1 VVRDILTYPNK
12 TLKKVSKEVME
23 FNSNLHN
30 LLDDMYETMIKN
42 TGIGLAAIQVGVPLR
57 IFIINIP
64 DNSDE
69 QLKENL
75 VEIINPEILEHHDT
89 TIYQEGCLSLP
100 GIYED
105 VQRYK
110 SIAVRYQDRDGN
122 KIEET
127 LDSIMAIAFQHEL
140 DHLNGHLF
148 IEKLSYLK
156 RKKFEKEWKR
166 QLKNKEQL

>member
-110 SIAVRYQDRDGN
+110 SVAVRYQDRDGN

-156 RKKFEKEWKR
+156 RKKFEKEWKK

>member
-156 RKKFEKEWKR
+156 RKKFEKEWKK

>member
-1 VVRDILTYPNK
+1 
-12 TLKKVSKEVME
+12 
-23 FNSNLHN
+23 
-30 LLDDMYETMIKN
+30 
-42 TGIGLAAIQVGVPLR
+42 
-57 IFIINIP
+57 
-64 DNSDE
+64 
-69 QLKENL
+69 
-75 VEIINPEILEHHDT
+75 
-89 TIYQEGCLSLP
+89 LSLP

-156 RKKFEKEWKR
+156 RKKFEKEWKK